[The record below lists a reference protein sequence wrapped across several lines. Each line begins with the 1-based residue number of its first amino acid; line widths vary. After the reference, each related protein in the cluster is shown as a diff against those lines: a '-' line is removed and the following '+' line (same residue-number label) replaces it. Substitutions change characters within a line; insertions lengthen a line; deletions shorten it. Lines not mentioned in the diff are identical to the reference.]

1 MHLLSIKHLI
11 GPLALI
17 NGLSLMACA
26 PLNSDIEQD
35 LSTDPKACIN
45 GVSYLPFTNGTQQK
59 FTAEGNPIPC
69 VSKP

>member
-1 MHLLSIKHLI
+1 
-11 GPLALI
+11 
-17 NGLSLMACA
+17 MACA

-35 LSTDPKACIN
+35 LSTDPKDCIN

-69 VSKP
+69 VSKPEP